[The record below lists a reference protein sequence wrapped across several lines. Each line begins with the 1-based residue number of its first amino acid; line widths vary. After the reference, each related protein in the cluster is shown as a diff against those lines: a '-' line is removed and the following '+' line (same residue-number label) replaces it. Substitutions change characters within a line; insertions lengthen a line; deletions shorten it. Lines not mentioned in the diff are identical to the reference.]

1 MSENNAE
8 SQQYVS
14 NEDYTVRVRD
24 TILNCK
30 VEGMQTTAKSVVKI
44 ELHLA
49 SIAQSLAAIAESLS
63 TIERLKM
70 IE

>member
-1 MSENNAE
+1 MEQDRFE
-8 SQQYVS
+8 SKT
-14 NEDYTVRVRD
+14 EAGLDYTINIRD

-30 VEGMQTTAKSVVKI
+30 VEGMQTTAKSLAKM
-44 ELHLA
+44 EGHLS

>member
-1 MSENNAE
+1 MSEHNAE
-8 SQQYVS
+8 SQQYVC
-14 NEDYTVRVRD
+14 NEDYTIRVRD

-30 VEGMQTTAKSVVKI
+30 LEGMQTTAKSAVKI

>member
-1 MSENNAE
+1 MSRE
-8 SQQYVS
+8 SKSDHKDEYFHSV
-14 NEDYTVRVRD
+14 EIRE

-30 VEGMQTTAKSVVKI
+30 VEGMQTTAKSLAKM
-44 ELHLA
+44 EGHLS